1 MCEPLENKVSAQ
13 DLDHEICIHCHFDWV
28 IIWSKN
34 TTCYGVGPISKSVTY
49 FSRCLAGNQISISV
63 PFVRTIKT
71 EPTRWVQT
79 QLWRSSSIRFNRRSA
94 EEIDLF
100 FCASASIF
108 IQLCSHLLE
117 RLTLNH
123 IFILL
128 MEKHSCLRFF
138 NQFIFFVLT
147 VQLCSSTSL
156 LWFSCWCCSFF
167 LQTCL
172 TSSSNRCFS
181 DYHLLQETWHTAWG
195 RDLPGLHFSRCDFM
209 LAGNGEQ
216 AVSAAASFWWEYLEL
231 EQRQE
236 MSDGG
241 FISVILSLT

>member
-28 IIWSKN
+28 IIWSS
-34 TTCYGVGPISKSVTY
+34 GVGPISKSVTY

-79 QLWRSSSIRFNRRSA
+79 QLWRSSSIKFNRRSA

-108 IQLCSHLLE
+108 IQLCSHLME
-117 RLTLNH
+117 KLTLNH

-138 NQFIFFVLT
+138 NHLFFPSWQFSSVPPL
-147 VQLCSSTSL
+147 LCYG
-156 LWFSCWCCSFF
+156 FHVDVVSFF

-195 RDLPGLHFSRCDFM
+195 RDLLGLHFSRCDFM

>member
-28 IIWSKN
+28 IIWSN
-34 TTCYGVGPISKSVTY
+34 GVGPISKSVTY
-49 FSRCLAGNQISISV
+49 FSRCLAGNQISISL

-108 IQLCSHLLE
+108 IQLCSHLME
-117 RLTLNH
+117 KLTLNH

-138 NQFIFFVLT
+138 NQLFFSSWQFSSVPPLLCYGFHVDVVL
-147 VQLCSSTSL
+147 
-156 LWFSCWCCSFF
+156 FSCRHVLPHHPTGVSQTITCS
-167 LQTCL
+167 
-172 TSSSNRCFS
+172 RR
-181 DYHLLQETWHTAWG
+181 
-195 RDLPGLHFSRCDFM
+195 RDTLPGEEIYR
-209 LAGNGEQ
+209 
-216 AVSAAASFWWEYLEL
+216 VY
-231 EQRQE
+231 
-236 MSDGG
+236 
-241 FISVILSLT
+241 ISVAVISCWLGTASRRWAQRRVSDENI